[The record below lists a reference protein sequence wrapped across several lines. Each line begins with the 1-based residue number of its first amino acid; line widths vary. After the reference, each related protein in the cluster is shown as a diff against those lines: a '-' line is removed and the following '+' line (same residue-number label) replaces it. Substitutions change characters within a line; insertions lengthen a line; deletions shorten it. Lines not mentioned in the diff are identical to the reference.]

1 MKSHSITIREASIRG
16 ILEVHRHIP
25 EFRGEV
31 SSSFDEV
38 RACKLVFS
46 SRMAAHSHQVIGF
59 KLE

>member
-1 MKSHSITIREASIRG
+1 M
-16 ILEVHRHIP
+16 HRHIP

-46 SRMAAHSHQVIGF
+46 SRVAAHSHQVIGF